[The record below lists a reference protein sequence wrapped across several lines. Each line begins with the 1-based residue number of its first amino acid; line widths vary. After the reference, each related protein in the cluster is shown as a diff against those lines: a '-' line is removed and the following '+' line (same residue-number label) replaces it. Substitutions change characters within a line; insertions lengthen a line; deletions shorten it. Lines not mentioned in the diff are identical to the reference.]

1 MQKLI
6 EWKIDESEE
15 QRGISAI
22 SLVEHPA
29 IESNWQTFS
38 KVKEQIEFAAQDK
51 DRQIVMGAALIPR
64 KQIIRVDEKGEEY
77 YGFFSEETVRR
88 GMELFMMD
96 GNIDKHTFEHQEV
109 VNGCV
114 VVESWIVE
122 DANNDKSNLYGFSVP
137 KGTWMVS
144 IKVNNKTIWDEFV
157 KTGIVQGFSIEGYF
171 TEGVNKSKGETLYK
185 VEDNTMK
192 KTVFEKVVSE
202 LKQKMFGAVELAEA
216 KLADGTTIFTPAE
229 EFATGVEVQVDVD
242 GEMQPVADGEW
253 ELETGEIL
261 VVAEGVVSDIL
272 TKEVEEEMTETE
284 VEAQLSEI
292 IAQGVEAATKSLNE
306 KIEALTADMETLK
319 AEKAEVDTELAAA
332 KETLSKTPAKKVERK
347 ETLSEVGAPSKPL
360 PKAVSK
366 GLTYLNKHK

>member
-1 MQKLI
+1 MKLI
-6 EWKIDESEE
+6 EWQIDESEE

-29 IESNWQTFS
+29 IESNWKTFS

-51 DRQIVMGAALIPR
+51 ERQIVMGAALIPK
-64 KQIIRVDEKGEEY
+64 KQIIRVDDKGEEY

-96 GNIDKHTFEHQEV
+96 GNIDKHTFEHTDV

-122 DANNDKSNLYGFSVP
+122 DTNNDKSNLYGFNAP

-144 IKVNNKTIWDEFV
+144 IKVNNKVIWDEFV

-171 TEGVNKSKGETLYK
+171 TEGANKSKDETLSI
-185 VEDNTMK
+185 VESNKMK
-192 KTVFEKVVSE
+192 KTVFNTIVSE
-202 LKQKMFGAVELAEA
+202 IKQKMFGEVKLAEA
-216 KLADGTTIFTPAE
+216 KLADGSTIFTPAE
-229 EFATGVEVQVDVD
+229 EFAAGVEVQMEID

-261 VVAEGVVSDIL
+261 VVAGGVVGEIL
-272 TKEVEEEMTETE
+272 TKEPEEEMTDAD
-284 VEAQLSEI
+284 VEAQLSAI
-292 IAQGVEAATKSLNE
+292 IAEGIEAATKGLND
-306 KIEALTADMETLK
+306 KLATLTADMETLK
-319 AEKAEVDTELAAA
+319 AAKTEVETELSAA
-332 KETLSKTPAKKVERK
+332 KTKLSETPADKITRK
-347 ETLSEVGAPSKPL
+347 QTLSEQGAPSKAL

-366 GLTYLNKHK
+366 GLQFLNTHK